1 MQQNTQDNQTTTITV
16 EFAGHTFRVTV
27 PVKVQVD
34 VLGEDGAG
42 AKGGRPRP
50 PLEGEPLGPLS
61 RFIVA

>member
-1 MQQNTQDNQTTTITV
+1 
-16 EFAGHTFRVTV
+16 
-27 PVKVQVD
+27 
-34 VLGEDGAG
+34 LGEDGAG